1 MEINSKEG
9 HIAVVGMGPGMESMM
24 TQQALQALD
33 AADVI
38 VGYTVYLELLGERFA
53 GKEFLSTP
61 MKQEKE
67 RCRLAFAE
75 ALKGKSVAMVCS
87 GDAGIYGMA
96 SLMFEVKEELGSGAA
111 DISTAQSRFLRHK
124 PVRSSYSVGT
134 DRKEAQGSSRW
145 RLCNRDLQSFKQK
158 ETRLPAEGMRHPP

>member
-9 HIAVVGMGPGMESMM
+9 RIAVVGMGPGMESMM

-111 DISTAQSRFLRHK
+111 DIDIDVIPGITAA
-124 PVRSSYSVGT
+124 SSGAAVLGAPLNHDFCVISL
-134 DRKEAQGSSRW
+134 S
-145 RLCNRDLQSFKQK
+145 DLL
-158 ETRLPAEGMRHPP
+158 TP